1 MKNKTALIT
10 GASTGIGKE
19 LAIIHASKSGNLVII
34 ARNESKLNKL
44 KQELEK
50 KYKVKVVVIAKDL
63 SNLNAAKEIYDEV
76 KKQGIEIDYLINNAG
91 FGALGKFHELDLARQ
106 ISMINLKRFSFVI

>member
-50 KYKVKVVVIAKDL
+50 KYKVKIISSINCETDNGGKN
-63 SNLNAAKEIYDEV
+63 SYDV
-76 KKQGIEIDYLINNAG
+76 RWSG
-91 FGALGKFHELDLARQ
+91 GKILVNSEEKILYHFYH
-106 ISMINLKRFSFVI
+106 

>member
-50 KYKVKVVVIAKDL
+50 KYSSFIEEAYNVTQTDAGL
-63 SNLNAAKEIYDEV
+63 SDFLYHEASKLKKKILNIKHNYFDAA
-76 KKQGIEIDYLINNAG
+76 
-91 FGALGKFHELDLARQ
+91 F
-106 ISMINLKRFSFVI
+106 